1 MIFLSCCSK
10 LHLLLCPLEPEACL
24 ISKIS
29 DLRCCVPGLLE
40 DKLCPSFVHLIKT
53 HLPKASISRISFVS
67 FAYLKT
73 HSFISKQGLIKD
85 IWLPKLCKPEWSFT
99 WVRNKSTYFR
109 DTIDFIFR
117 HTVETDIA
125 TCTYPRMFT
134 HHFLWINPHGYRHQ
148 SGGWRNKNSWWIW
161 IMMPVYRNQNHPQ
174 AKRDSHIVHFD
185 QVHSLLWSGR
195 RAAGP
200 SCNCIVHR
208 SSCSFLSQHP
218 ATSMMRP
225 GPRMACLHH
234 YISRLI
240 LIVRPQSFPDSQD
253 CLVDRHIVCVLWS
266 FFLFAWLWS
275 TQMSLSCFKSLVVA
289 VP

>member
-1 MIFLSCCSK
+1 M
-10 LHLLLCPLEPEACL
+10 
-24 ISKIS
+24 
-29 DLRCCVPGLLE
+29 
-40 DKLCPSFVHLIKT
+40 
-53 HLPKASISRISFVS
+53 
-67 FAYLKT
+67 
-73 HSFISKQGLIKD
+73 
-85 IWLPKLCKPEWSFT
+85 
-99 WVRNKSTYFR
+99 RNKSTYFR

-266 FFLFAWLWS
+266 FFCLLDYEVHRCHFLASNRWWWQCRNKGRATHCRHDRNSQEKWS
-275 TQMSLSCFKSLVVA
+275 SFHWILVGSVNT
-289 VP
+289 VKIE